1 MLDNF
6 TIDYLNEVKIEVC
19 QNCKTKKVTL
29 RRVIINSIRS
39 GKEISIERNLCREC
53 INNLLNSMDIMCP

>member
-29 RRVIINSIRS
+29 RRVIMNFFRS